1 MSVVG
6 SKHHDSIFKL
16 LSPLK
21 SLRMTFSPT
30 AFTEL
35 LQLDICYILQS
46 WSFAGVATGAISP
59 QSSGCA
65 SWLLCSIP

>member
-21 SLRMTFSPT
+21 SLHMTFFPT
-30 AFTEL
+30 ACTEL
-35 LQLDICYILQS
+35 LQLDICYMLQS
-46 WSFAGVATGAISP
+46 WSFAVATGAISP